1 VSLTTI
7 RQIVETL
14 LDPVDRETAAAM
26 HAGGPAEDRR
36 VVETLR
42 SVLAG
47 CAPPLSPDAPD
58 FPPPARDRRCELE

>member
-7 RQIVETL
+7 RQIVEDL
-14 LDPVDRETAAAM
+14 LDPVDREAAAAID
-26 HAGGPAEDRR
+26 AGGPADDRR

-42 SVLAG
+42 SLLAG

-58 FPPPARDRRCELE
+58 FPPPARDRLCDLE